1 MNDPLGNIRYAL
13 EIAAFDEKIA
23 LAKLEVSKAQER
35 VQELQFDKTRFTM
48 SILTLQAQALERAQG
63 GCQASA
69 GSTIVEKVIPTNSL

>member
-13 EIAAFDEKIA
+13 ELAAFDEKIA

-48 SILTLQAQALERAQG
+48 SILTLQAQALERAKNQ
-63 GCQASA
+63 
-69 GSTIVEKVIPTNSL
+69 GSTIVEAPTDPQKHI